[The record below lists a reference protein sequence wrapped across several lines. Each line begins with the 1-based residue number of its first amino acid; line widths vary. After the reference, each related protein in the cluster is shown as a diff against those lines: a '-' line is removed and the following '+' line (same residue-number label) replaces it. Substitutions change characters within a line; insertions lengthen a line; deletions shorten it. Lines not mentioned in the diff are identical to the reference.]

1 MGNVVNFRRKPD
13 LVPPEVAGN
22 PRSAS
27 SGNSDVSL
35 GSGMGLPA
43 HVHAEMSAVRSP
55 SAVCKRIGVTQSARG
70 TSAVE
75 PDDDAYLLVLLADQE
90 LTAGRSDEAAALLD
104 AAYDAFD
111 RCTVDDWAI
120 TASG

>member
-1 MGNVVNFRRKPD
+1 
-13 LVPPEVAGN
+13 VA
-22 PRSAS
+22 
-27 SGNSDVSL
+27 
-35 GSGMGLPA
+35 LPA
-43 HVHAEMSAVRSP
+43 NIHGDKSTVRSP
-55 SAVCKRIGVTQSARG
+55 LAVCKRIGVTRSDTG
-70 TSAVE
+70 TSGKE
-75 PDDDAYLLVLLADQE
+75 SDDYAYLLVLLADQE

>member
-1 MGNVVNFRRKPD
+1 MGNVVNFRREPD

-27 SGNSDVSL
+27 SGTRDMSL
-35 GSGMGLPA
+35 GSGVTLPA
-43 HVHAEMSAVRSP
+43 NIHVDKSTVRSP
-55 SAVCKRIGVTQSARG
+55 SAICKRIGVTRSAPG
-70 TSAVE
+70 TSGKE

-111 RCTVDDWAI
+111 RCTVDEWGI